1 MPKAVPVVSVYEV
14 FGLCPSVSRLPIAK
28 VSGYPG
34 NVHRM
39 TDWDPL

>member
-14 FGLCPSVSRLPIAK
+14 FSPVVSSMPVAK

-34 NVHRM
+34 NVYRV
-39 TDWDPL
+39 TDREAL